1 MSIAI
6 DPKAGTHFNALK
18 IFVTPHACDEAAK
31 DFGVERAKAPSYVM
45 SQLRKASYIDDI
57 IGDDGNPSKLYAY
70 QRMAIVVAPDS
81 PTVITVYPRHQASA
95 SLRDPLEK
103 VISRILKAAQR
114 KETREVKRISIC
126 IAELSVERAQY
137 ELRRA
142 KTTSK
147 KLVAEL
153 SVKLIEVDAEITSYQ
168 AQIYEVK
175 REKSMLAKGIVA
187 YV

>member
-1 MSIAI
+1 MSLVI
-6 DPKAGTHFNALK
+6 DPHSGTHFNALK
-18 IFVTPHACDEAAK
+18 IFVTPHACDEATK

-81 PTVITVYPRHQASA
+81 PTVITVYPRNQASA
-95 SLRDPLEK
+95 SLRDPIEK
-103 VISRILKAAQR
+103 VLNRILKAAKR
-114 KETREVKRISIC
+114 KETRDIKRISIC
-126 IAELSVERAQY
+126 IAEISVERAQY

-147 KLVAEL
+147 KLMTEL
-153 SVKLIEVDAEITSYQ
+153 TAKINEVDTEIARYQ
-168 AQIYEVK
+168 AQIFEVK

-187 YV
+187 YI